1 MRKKVMPA
9 LTRRDIRE
17 IIVEELQ
24 FRNPGFLTEV
34 GGDNPDGG
42 EAAINLI
49 ADIGFAL
56 SGFVTGGIGTAF
68 STVGIAWY
76 IHRMMESSNKFDKT
90 LNGVVAGIMAIQ
102 TLTSATVV
110 GGFATGTVQGVIRA
124 VVHTAKQIA
133 RAKTLTGTSKNVVKY
148 YQGSKSAQVATQT
161 LIAGLESQ
169 KGNIT
174 KIFLEVG
181 PDGMTIGAKA
191 IMAAAAKQ
199 GGPLTGLLIDGK
211 MAMRMSEVLGK
222 NYALVVDDFA
232 KMLKSILTWKSAT
245 VISRATT
252 AAMLAVKQDTIFMNA
267 MKIVASDHQFA
278 KVLGSLD
285 EPVKFV
291 LKNGKEVLLKGL
303 YVGDDAAKLGTVR
316 VAQIGKS
323 VADTGRRTRD
333 AAALVPHT
341 FVPLKNIIKSIDAA
355 AGVAP
360 WKRTLLQII
369 AGTNQHL
376 LKTKP
381 IYFIQALAVATN
393 LTIDT
398 WQLIFSG
405 TDTPPYQSPATY
417 EATINHLADPT
428 VSTQFNLD
436 AALAA
441 DPLYNQP
448 SIGADR

>member
-1 MRKKVMPA
+1 MRKKVMPV
-9 LTRRDIRE
+9 LTRQDIRE

-24 FRNPGFLTEV
+24 FRNPDFLTEV
-34 GGDNPDGG
+34 GGDNPDGSD
-42 EAAINLI
+42 AVINLV

-56 SGFVTGGIGTAF
+56 SGFATGGVGTAL
-68 STVGIAWY
+68 STAGMAWY
-76 IHRMMESSNKFDKT
+76 IHRMMESSNAFDKT

-102 TLTSATVV
+102 TLTSVTVV

-124 VVHTAKQIA
+124 VVHTARQIA
-133 RAKTLTGTSKNVVKY
+133 QAKTLTGTSKNVVKY
-148 YQGSKSAQVATQT
+148 YQGSKSAQVATKT

-169 KGNIT
+169 KANIA

-181 PDGMTIGAKA
+181 DDGMTIGAKA
-191 IMAAAAKQ
+191 IMAAAKQQ
-199 GGPLTGLLIDGK
+199 GGPLANLVVDGK
-211 MAMRMSEVLGK
+211 MAMKMSKELGR
-222 NYALVVDDFA
+222 NYGLIVDDFA

-252 AAMLAVKQDTIFMNA
+252 AVMLAAKQDTIFMNA

-316 VAQIGKS
+316 VAQIGKGTVQGEITMGLES
-323 VADTGRRTRD
+323 
-333 AAALVPHT
+333 
-341 FVPLKNIIKSIDAA
+341 FVSLKNVIKSIDAA

-393 LTIDT
+393 LGLDT